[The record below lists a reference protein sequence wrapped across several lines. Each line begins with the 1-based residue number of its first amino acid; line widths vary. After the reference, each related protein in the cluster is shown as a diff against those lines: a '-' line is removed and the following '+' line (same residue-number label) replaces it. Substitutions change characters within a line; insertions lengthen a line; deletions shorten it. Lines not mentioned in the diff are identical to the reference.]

1 MHKSSN
7 KLLEITTHSVM
18 DRKLVAMNP
27 TPAAKKSK
35 KAADIQRAINYIE
48 KGYKV
53 LIILRGLPG
62 SGKSY
67 LARQILLSTLG
78 EDGVN
83 VRNHILSSDDYFCQN
98 PQNLY
103 IYDPRFI
110 EEAHN
115 WNQQRAFESMS
126 RGYSPV
132 FIDNTNTQMWE
143 MKPYATMATDYGYI
157 IEILEPETHWCFND
171 KELTKRN
178 QHGVPKSKIND
189 MLGRYE
195 KNVTPQKLLSA
206 YNLSYRLQ
214 KPPQLRLYPPPNV
227 SRNSLNNSL
236 KSVNISPNRN
246 MYRNKPTYD
255 FLGTNE
261 TVQNEKIIDTIDLM
275 DFNDDHFPNQSEAV
289 VQNKPQTSGAASNS
303 RNISQY
309 SSTYSIF
316 DGVQSGNPVDDILM
330 CTNDSN
336 PSTNTNILLPQLNAN
351 MEIISIDSSDDENST
366 KVEKAK
372 PIDIESSWGVNEDI
386 LKSWD
391 IVTPLE
397 DIGNATLPVQSE
409 IIKKPETKDACCI
422 TEDECFMLLKNR
434 ESNIE
439 FLKIIE
445 TVNRD
450 INRSTPASPKNL
462 PIPKKVML
470 EKSCMTEDIYEDY
483 ENHMSELMNLFPTIP
498 KSNLSYWYNKCKG
511 DLEWT
516 IEFLLEAKDE
526 LDTLYEDEN
535 MSNENKSD
543 SSEILEVESINP
555 GPSTSATSKNKKF
568 RKSIDQ
574 DSELK
579 KLIESKVDIDDK
591 YYSKHVLKVKNFK
604 FNKGKVDSE
613 QISQNSEPNSSN
625 SSPSIEN
632 KHIEEEIVDDSD
644 MEFDDT
650 DNDDSAKSDLSSDE
664 TIELNLGDYF
674 VSQLEKEF
682 GDPNVEY
689 PKGFQ
694 PVVQVPVSLARQLY
708 AFYMESVYQQM
719 ENQRVI
725 LDTLTKEDEEFA
737 KRLQAKEQEA
747 ANPPQSAPVMNLKEI
762 MDEQVAQSIY
772 EKETS
777 LWRNLD
783 PDNLAARLTRQKL
796 SSTFPNIDEGT
807 LVEILHAHG
816 NKYDETVES
825 LLASTGMTNTIGNV
839 EKLKEPPIKETVL
852 EEMKEAKR
860 NNVVEVNN
868 NIFC

>member
-1 MHKSSN
+1 
-7 KLLEITTHSVM
+7 
-18 DRKLVAMNP
+18 MNP
-27 TPAAKKSK
+27 APAVAKKSK

-67 LARQILLSTLG
+67 LARQLLFSTLG
-78 EDGVN
+78 DEVN
-83 VRNHILSSDDYFCQN
+83 VRNHILSTDDYFCQN
-98 PQNLY
+98 PQNVYL
-103 IYDPRFI
+103 YDPRFI

-115 WNQQRAFESMS
+115 WNQHRAFESMS
-126 RGYSPV
+126 RGYSPI

-157 IEILEPETHWCFND
+157 IEILEPDTHWCFND

-178 QHGVPKSKIND
+178 QHGVPKSKITD

-214 KPPQLRLYPPPNV
+214 KPPQLRLYPPPNIT
-227 SRNSLNNSL
+227 RNSLSNSL
-236 KSVNISPNRN
+236 KSVNLSPNRN
-246 MYRNKPTYD
+246 LYKNKPAYD
-255 FLGTNE
+255 FLGTNQPI
-261 TVQNEKIIDTIDLM
+261 QNEKVSDTIDLM
-275 DFNDDHFPNQSEAV
+275 DFNDDNFPNQSEAV
-289 VQNKPQTSGAASNS
+289 VQNKPQVCGPTTNS

-316 DGVQSGNPVDDILM
+316 DGVKSGNPVDDILM
-330 CTNDSN
+330 CTIDSN
-336 PSTNTNILLPQLNAN
+336 PSSNTDILIPQLNAN
-351 MEIISIDSSDDENST
+351 MDIISIDSSDDENST
-366 KVEKAK
+366 KVEKTK
-372 PIDIESSWGVNEDI
+372 PVDIEKSWGVNEDI

-397 DIGNATLPVQSE
+397 DIGNSTLPIKSE
-409 IIKKPETKDACCI
+409 TIKKPQTKDVTCI

-434 ESNIE
+434 ESNVE

-470 EKSCMTEDIYEDY
+470 EKSCLTEDIYDDY

-498 KSNLSYWYNKCKG
+498 KNNLIYWYNKCKG

-535 MSNENKSD
+535 MAESNENKSD
-543 SSEILEVESINP
+543 TSENLEVEFTINP
-555 GPSTSATSKNKKF
+555 GPSTSTSVKSKKF
-568 RKSIDQ
+568 KKSIVQ
-574 DSELK
+574 DNELK

-604 FNKGKVDSE
+604 FNKGKGNSE
-613 QISQNSEPNSSN
+613 HLSQNSESNSSN
-625 SSPSIEN
+625 SSSSMEN
-632 KHIEEEIVDDSD
+632 KNIQEEEILNIEDSD
-644 MEFDDT
+644 MEFDDS
-650 DNDDSAKSDLSSDE
+650 DNDDSGKSDISSNE

-725 LDTLTKEDEEFA
+725 LETLTKEDEEFA
-737 KRLQAKEQEA
+737 KKLQAKEEEA
-747 ANPPQSAPVMNLKEI
+747 ANLPQPPPIMNLKEI

-777 LWRNLD
+777 LWRTLD

-796 SSTFPNIDEGT
+796 CSTFPNIDEGT

-825 LLASTGMTNTIGNV
+825 LLASTGIPSTMGNI
-839 EKLKEPPIKETVL
+839 EKVKEPPIKEAVL

-860 NNVVEVNN
+860 NNVVEVN
-868 NIFC
+868 IHIL